1 MTVSAL
7 LLTNKERYTKVYIV
21 ENDSN
26 TNQAI
31 FTRVTDETIDKDKLF
46 KEAKDYFLLDREG
59 IDEIFGNATELNIKE
74 QDMVLII
81 GL

>member
-1 MTVSAL
+1 MTVSEL